1 MRKNARMSSTEDK
14 ERAARA
20 DITTVI
26 HRYASLARENADW
39 DALATLFAPNAV
51 YRLPHGVAVD
61 PSRMAEVVRGNE
73 AKYIRHHV
81 TTVDIEFVGDDEAH
95 TEAFHLAVTERASPD
110 HWGMWK
116 DVFRRV
122 SAPGGDGR
130 RVWLIQDRTI
140 VVEGAAPT
148 GWYATTYGMPPDLGA
163 R

>member
-1 MRKNARMSSTEDK
+1 MSNTEDK

-20 DITTVI
+20 EITTVM

-39 DALATLFAPNAV
+39 DAMARLFAPNGV

-81 TTVDIEFVGDDEAH
+81 TTVDITFVSEVEAH
-95 TEAFHLAVTERASPD
+95 TEAFYLAVTERASPD

-116 DVFRRV
+116 DVFRFVPV
-122 SAPGGDGR
+122 SAGEGQAQNR
-130 RVWLIQDRTI
+130 HVWLIQDRTI
-140 VVEGAAPT
+140 AVEGAVPN
-148 GWYATTYGMPPDLGA
+148 GWYATTYGMPPDPGA